1 MDILNKGIEYLLGF
15 LTKLDIKT
23 VNEYIEKDKSL
34 VPLLDKSIKENVIT
48 IIKFILRGYWNQIDK
63 YLHNPDLIISI
74 INKKR
79 PDIAQVLRSE
89 KGRKWLIKQLREI
102 YEYLYNFTWR

>member
-1 MDILNKGIEYLLGF
+1 MDLFSKGVEYLLGF

-34 VPLLDKSIKENVIT
+34 VPLLDKSIKENIT
-48 IIKFILRGYWNQIDK
+48 LMIKFILRGYWDQIEK

-74 INKKR
+74 IEKKR
-79 PDIAQVLRSE
+79 PDIAQVLKSE
-89 KGRKWLIKQLREI
+89 KGKKWLIKQLREI
-102 YEYLYNFTWR
+102 YGYLYNFTWR